1 MHHRLLPTCR
11 LALLGAWLLAGTIVR
26 AEEKF
31 APEQIIRGA
40 TIFSENCAG
49 CHGAKMAD
57 PKGAFDLRTLEP
69 DHKNRFVNAVVRGKN
84 NMPPWGDL
92 LNEQDVEA
100 LWAYVMAG
108 EPK

>member
-1 MHHRLLPTCR
+1 MHHRLPR
-11 LALLGAWLLAGTIVR
+11 MPGLALVCASLFAATGALGKDT
-26 AEEKF
+26 F
-31 APEQIIRGA
+31 APDQIKRGA
-40 TIFSENCAG
+40 TIFAENCAA

-57 PKGAFDLRTLEP
+57 PKGAFDLRTFEP
-69 DHKNRFVNAVVRGKN
+69 DQKNRFVNSVMRGKN

-92 LNEQDVEA
+92 FGEQDIEA